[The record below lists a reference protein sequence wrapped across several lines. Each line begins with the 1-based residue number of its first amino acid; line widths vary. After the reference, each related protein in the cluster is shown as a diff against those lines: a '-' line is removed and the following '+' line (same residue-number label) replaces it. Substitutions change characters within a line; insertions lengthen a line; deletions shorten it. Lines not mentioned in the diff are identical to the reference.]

1 MARVARTTIIRR
13 IEDSSHDNHH
23 GGAWKVAYADFMTA
37 MMAFF
42 LLLWILSSS
51 DEQKLKGIAE
61 YFTDATQPGGTGV
74 LDGASIGPPGILN
87 ATNGVVL
94 ARGSEIDTQT
104 QVLTA
109 KWEVRDVTG
118 DVNASSASKPG
129 TAMSSDGGTKNDSR
143 GERDAVSDGLQKDAR
158 HEDALSA
165 DDSLTT
171 DHSDVEIAKE
181 RLQDDLRFEEL
192 KSELMQAMQDAP
204 DLRPLKKNIV
214 FEKTDTGLQ
223 ILIVDQE
230 GQPMFALGH
239 SDVLAATTQLITTL
253 GKALADLPNNLVI
266 SGHTDAVPFSQ
277 SANYDNWDLSTDRA
291 NAARRVLVGA
301 GVDVDRIL
309 SVTGKAH
316 TQPLVADAPLDPSNR
331 RISFLLQYQ
340 NADPAG
346 ATTRE
351 DELAS
356 QTENPLQ
363 TAPVL
368 DQTTFDA
375 LRSVLR

>member
-1 MARVARTTIIRR
+1 MARNAHTTIIRR
-13 IEDSSHDNHH
+13 IEDSSHDAHH

-94 ARGSEIDTQT
+94 ARGSEVDEQTQT
-104 QVLTA
+104 LTA

-118 DVNASSASKPG
+118 KADAAGIAG
-129 TAMSSDGGTKNDSR
+129 TDTQLDSVGKDAGQTVDAGHDGSLVAMAQPDAQRSVKAEDAQGPKVLR
-143 GERDAVSDGLQKDAR
+143 GE
-158 HEDALSA
+158 
-165 DDSLTT
+165 
-171 DHSDVEIAKE
+171 DHS
-181 RLQDDLRFEEL
+181 QDDLRFDQLEA
-192 KSELMQAMQDAP
+192 ELMQAMQDAP

-214 FEKTDTGLQ
+214 FEKTDTGLR

-230 GQPMFALGH
+230 GQPMFALGQT
-239 SDVLAATTQLITTL
+239 DMLAATKKLMTTL
-253 GKALADLPNNLVI
+253 GEALAELPNELVI
-266 SGHTDAVPFSQ
+266 SGHTDAVPFTRT
-277 SANYDNWDLSTDRA
+277 ANYDNWDLSSDRA
-291 NAARRVLVGA
+291 NEARRILVRA
-301 GVDVDRIL
+301 GVDADRL
-309 SVTGKAH
+309 RSVSGKAH
-316 TQPLVADAPLDPSNR
+316 TEPLVADAPLDPSNR

-340 NADPAG
+340 QSDLHTERSG
-346 ATTRE
+346 REKLATQVNTTPE
-351 DELAS
+351 S
-356 QTENPLQ
+356 
-363 TAPVL
+363 APVL
-368 DQTTFDA
+368 DQNTFDS